1 MIEER
6 GLRWNR
12 EKDRANGT
20 RHALPTADRE
30 EKTRGTLRVISNSSP
45 LYNET
50 LLSLERGKPWR
61 CSFFPRSDP
70 LQEVND
76 QVRDDPNE

>member
-1 MIEER
+1 LRKEK
-6 GLRWNR
+6 GLKWNR

-20 RHALPTADRE
+20 RHALLTASRE
-30 EKTRGTLRVISNSSP
+30 EKTRGTLKVISNPSP

-50 LLSLERGKPWR
+50 LLSLERGKPWC
-61 CSFFPRSDP
+61 CSFSPRSDP
-70 LQEVND
+70 LQEVNG